1 MIQSIWVNMVPV
13 LDIIKDNMKCT
24 MLKFQYNNQKMEI
37 RELYIFGFK
46 ISQQKVDLIL
56 WEILGVVT

>member
-13 LDIIKDNMKCT
+13 LEIIKDNIKCT
-24 MLKFQYNNQKMEI
+24 MLKFHYNNQKMEI

-46 ISQQKVDLIL
+46 ISQQKVNVIL
-56 WEILGVVT
+56 WEILEVVT